1 MRARIWI
8 FTVVVA
14 VALALNLARVSLSI
28 AQTGE
33 DTMRARVAA
42 ASNALRG
49 QLDLLDARLAPR
61 AVAMM
66 PDLIEAVRGGD
77 GQSPARPDE
86 RALRA
91 AGAVLSPEPDLF
103 AVANSHGAIVSRR
116 ARPVQVLEDPARL
129 PLSQAANGGVAV
141 PTFATFDAAVYR
153 FAASRVPGAA
163 AAAVV
168 GTLVDDRF
176 AAQLKSQV
184 DADVTLIQA
193 GRVLASSLPQGE
205 DRARLTR
212 WAAAPSPG
220 YGVLQIRLPFVGT
233 NLSGELPRG
242 ASHYAVRGA
251 LLPLDGGVQAA
262 LTVPASPYLAWLG
275 RYQAFY
281 AAGLAV
287 FLLFGLIWGLV
298 ARAPAP
304 VVQQVFTPPPTPFE
318 PEDGVVSPPRRAPRM
333 PPLGTDFGEARSA
346 PAPARDMP
354 WSEGGDAAR
363 EQAIP
368 AAVPATPAPSPDS
381 LDPDLPPRS
390 DLGLAAEAHPEP
402 ERQTAASESAVW
414 GGPLS
419 AETAGATNPSASVPD
434 WEIPAPPGTAG
445 KAEFSFGEL
454 DPSFPPASAE
464 ADTSNGAPRLAT
476 SEPAAEPFPGDEPT
490 RVEPVSAALIEKLR
504 ERDEEVPAQEGSAAV
519 TMQDFSLPAAE
530 ESDPDEEHWR
540 ETFDRFR
547 ELKAQLG
554 EPADRISFERFAA
567 KLKKNRADLVA
578 KHNCKGVRFS
588 VYEKEGKAAIR
599 ASAIR

>member
-86 RALRA
+86 RALRVPGGG
-91 AGAVLSPEPDLF
+91 AG
-103 AVANSHGAIVSRR
+103 
-116 ARPVQVLEDPARL
+116 
-129 PLSQAANGGVAV
+129 
-141 PTFATFDAAVYR
+141 
-153 FAASRVPGAA
+153 AASRG
-163 AAAVV
+163 
-168 GTLVDDRF
+168 G
-176 AAQLKSQV
+176 
-184 DADVTLIQA
+184 A
-193 GRVLASSLPQGE
+193 GR
-205 DRARLTR
+205 
-212 WAAAPSPG
+212 PG
-220 YGVLQIRLPFVGT
+220 PGCGGLQVRLPFVGT
-233 NLSGELPRG
+233 NLSGGLPRG

-304 VVQQVFTPPPTPFE
+304 VVQQVFTPPPAPFE

-333 PPLGTDFGEARSA
+333 PPLAGTDFGEARSA

-354 WSEGGDAAR
+354 RSKGEDPSR
-363 EQAIP
+363 EQAVP
-368 AAVPATPAPSPDS
+368 VAVPA
-381 LDPDLPPRS
+381 
-390 DLGLAAEAHPEP
+390 
-402 ERQTAASESAVW
+402 
-414 GGPLS
+414 
-419 AETAGATNPSASVPD
+419 
-434 WEIPAPPGTAG
+434 
-445 KAEFSFGEL
+445 
-454 DPSFPPASAE
+454 
-464 ADTSNGAPRLAT
+464 
-476 SEPAAEPFPGDEPT
+476 
-490 RVEPVSAALIEKLR
+490 
-504 ERDEEVPAQEGSAAV
+504 
-519 TMQDFSLPAAE
+519 
-530 ESDPDEEHWR
+530 
-540 ETFDRFR
+540 
-547 ELKAQLG
+547 
-554 EPADRISFERFAA
+554 
-567 KLKKNRADLVA
+567 
-578 KHNCKGVRFS
+578 
-588 VYEKEGKAAIR
+588 
-599 ASAIR
+599 